1 MENKKPPPP
10 PSLYDTMIEK
20 LKAAA
25 FPVLLGIVI
34 WLGQSMLSEIRQV
47 VTGQTNIVINLTALT
62 EQMKALDHRVSA
74 LERSSSGDK

>member
-1 MENKKPPPP
+1 MV
-10 PSLYDTMIEK
+10 EK

-34 WLGQSMLSEIRQV
+34 WLGQSMLAEIRQV

-74 LERSSSGDK
+74 LERSRNGDK